1 MFHHFVRG
9 RRYSILVTFIILLFS
24 YPAVAQTLSGNVYDE
39 HHNPIPGAQIY
50 IPSLGRGSV
59 TNEKGHFE
67 IDDLPKG
74 VYAVQFSFV
83 GYMTQI
89 KRIDTSEKSQALQ
102 IVLKE
107 STLNLP
113 GLTVTGTPQAT
124 DALSSS
130 ESIAS
135 VSQRQFERNS
145 GATAM
150 SAIKNLPGVSLVTT
164 GSGIAKPVIHGL
176 SSQRIVVMVNGV
188 RQEAQ
193 NWGPD
198 HGPEISTFDVNRIE
212 VVKGP
217 SSVLYGAGALG
228 GVVNVI
234 GPELPTSDGGSARLM
249 GKLDLQGFTNNNQ
262 GAGAI
267 SLYGASGAIGY
278 RAELS
283 HRSAGDITTPD
294 GKLANSGLRKTSG
307 SFMVGTTQ
315 PWGTVSLNYNH
326 LYQHLQIHDAPGS
339 TGYQPLKNDLLHL
352 HVNIPTKDFRLEV
365 QAGYQMND
373 RREFDG
379 ITDTQP
385 SLHLK
390 LNTGTVDVQLHHNPI
405 GPIYGTIGFSTM
417 IQSNRS
423 LATNKLIPG
432 FNLQNIAAF
441 VFEQTK
447 FGALNLSAGGRFD
460 TRNLDVLNTP
470 AMNIQAVN
478 RKYSA
483 FSGSFGAALHVTSN
497 LSLSANLGHA
507 WRAPTAFEMFANG
520 VHEGTY
526 QYDIGSPDL
535 VPETATNIQT
545 SLKWITGRVVAEIS
559 AYNNAINKY
568 IYGDPSGNFDPKS
581 GYQIYYLKQAN
592 ARIRGL
598 DASLQAEITNWLS
611 LNGGYSMLRGDNLR
625 LHEPLPYM
633 PANHGDLGV
642 QIQKGEIGKFHDPY
656 FSIQTTFYAKQNRLA
671 PHEPVSNAYTL
682 VSLSIGS
689 QLNIGKTP
697 VRCDLMADN
706 LFNKAYIDHLS
717 RYRDLPALNPGR
729 NITLKVQIPFNLVK

>member
-1 MFHHFVRG
+1 MFPSYIRNSKTSFL
-9 RRYSILVTFIILLFS
+9 IPLIILLFS
-24 YPAVAQTLSGNVYDE
+24 IPAVAQTLSGNVYDE
-39 HHNPIPGAQIY
+39 RHNPIPGAQVY
-50 IPSLGRGSV
+50 IPALSRGAV
-59 TNEKGHFE
+59 TNAKGHFE
-67 IDDLPKG
+67 IDNLPNG
-74 VYAVQFSFV
+74 VYVVQFSFV
-83 GYMTQI
+83 GYM
-89 KRIDTSEKSQALQ
+89 SQVKHINTASKQTLH
-102 IVLKE
+102 IILKE

-130 ESIAS
+130 QSIAS
-135 VSQRQFERNS
+135 VDQKQFQRKS

-150 SAIKNLPGVSLVTT
+150 SAIKDLPGVSLVTT

-198 HGPEISTFDVNRIE
+198 HGPEISTFNVNRIE

-234 GPELPTSDGGSARLM
+234 GPELPTSDNGTRRLQ
-249 GKLDLQGFTNNNQ
+249 GRLNLQGFSNNNQ

-267 SLYGASGAIGY
+267 SLHGASGSIGY

-283 HRSAGDITTPD
+283 HRTAGDISTPD
-294 GKLANSGLRKTSG
+294 GKLSNSGLRKTNG
-307 SFMVGTTQ
+307 SFMIGTTRS
-315 PWGTVSLNYNH
+315 WGTVSLEYSH

-352 HVNIPTKDFRLEV
+352 HANIPTKDFRLEV

-373 RREFDG
+373 RREFDT
-379 ITDTQP
+379 ISDQNP
-385 SLHLK
+385 SLHLQ
-390 LNTGTVDVQLHHNPI
+390 LNTGTVDVQMHHHPI
-405 GPIYGTIGFSTM
+405 GPLFGTVGFSTM

-432 FNLQNIAAF
+432 YNLQNIAGF
-441 VFEQTK
+441 IYEQAK
-447 FGALNLSAGGRFD
+447 LGALNLSAGGRFD

-470 AMNIQAVN
+470 AINVKAVN

-483 FSGSFGAALHVTSN
+483 FSGSVGAALHLTS
-497 LSLSANLGHA
+497 SFSFSTNLGHA

-520 VHEGTY
+520 VHEGTS
-526 QYDIGSPDL
+526 QYDIGSSDL
-535 VPETATNIQT
+535 VPETSTNIQT
-545 SLKWITGRVVAEIS
+545 SLKWITNRVIAEVS
-559 AYNNAINKY
+559 VYNNGINRY
-568 IYGDPSGNFDPKS
+568 IYGDPTGKNDPKS
-581 GYQIYYLKQAN
+581 GYEIYNLKQAN

-598 DASLQAEITNWLS
+598 DASLQTEITDWLS
-611 LNGGYSMLRGDNLR
+611 LNGGYSMLRGDNLK
-625 LHEPLPYM
+625 LNEPLPYM
-633 PANHGDLGV
+633 PANHGNIGMRV
-642 QIQKGEIGKFHDPY
+642 QRRKMGILHDPY
-656 FSIQTTFYAKQNRLA
+656 FSVQTDFYAKQDRVA
-671 PHEPVSNAYTL
+671 PHEPTSKAYTL
-682 VSLSIGS
+682 VSLSLGS
-689 QLNIGKTP
+689 QMNVGKTP
-697 VRCDLMADN
+697 LQCDIMIDN
-706 LFNKAYIDHLS
+706 LFDKAYIDHLS

-729 NITLKVQIPFNLVK
+729 NIVMKVQIPFNLVR

>member
-1 MFHHFVRG
+1 MFYRFIHN
-9 RRYSILVTFIILLFS
+9 RRPYILLPIIIFF
-24 YPAVAQTLSGNVYDE
+24 AVGSALAQTLSGHVYDE

-50 IPSLGRGSV
+50 IPTLGRGAV
-59 TNEKGHFE
+59 TNTKGHFE
-67 IDDLPKG
+67 IDNLPNG

-83 GYMTQI
+83 GYLSQVKNINTAETQDSM
-89 KRIDTSEKSQALQ
+89 R
-102 IVLKE
+102 IVLRQ

-130 ESIAS
+130 QSIVS
-135 VSQRQFERNS
+135 VDQKQFQRNS

-150 SAIKNLPGVSLVTT
+150 SAIRNLPGVSLVTT

-198 HGPEISTFDVNRIE
+198 HGPEISTFNVNRIE

-234 GPELPTSDGGSARLM
+234 GPGLPTSDNGTHKLGGNLY
-249 GKLDLQGFTNNNQ
+249 LQGFSNNNQ

-267 SLYGASGAIGY
+267 SLHGASGSFGY
-278 RAELS
+278 RAQFS
-283 HRSAGDITTPD
+283 HRAAGDISTPD
-294 GKLANSGLRKTSG
+294 GKLSNSGLRKTNG
-307 SFMVGTTQ
+307 SFMIGTTQ
-315 PWGTVSLNYNH
+315 SWGSVSLDYNH

-339 TGYQPLKNDLLHL
+339 TGFQPLKNDLLHV
-352 HVNIPTKDFRLEV
+352 HANIPTKDFRLEV

-373 RREFDG
+373 RREFDAA
-379 ITDTQP
+379 TDNQP

-390 LNTGTVDVQLHHNPI
+390 LNTGTVDVQMHHNPI
-405 GPIYGTIGFSTM
+405 GPLYGTMGFSTM
-417 IQSNRS
+417 IQTNRS
-423 LATNKLIPG
+423 LAANKLIPG
-432 FNLQNIAAF
+432 YNLQNFAGF
-441 VFEQTK
+441 LYEQAK
-447 FGALNLSAGGRFD
+447 FGPLNLSAGGRFD
-460 TRNLDVLNTP
+460 TRNLDVSDTP
-470 AMNIQAVN
+470 AMNIRAVN

-483 FSGSFGAALHVTSN
+483 FSGSVGAAVHLTAD

-535 VPETATNIQT
+535 VPETATNIQG
-545 SLKWITGRVVAEIS
+545 SLKWITSKVVAEVS
-559 AYNNAINKY
+559 AYNNGINKY
-568 IYGDPSGNFDPKS
+568 IYGDPTGKFDPKS
-581 GYQIYYLKQAN
+581 GYQIYDLKQAN
-592 ARIRGL
+592 ARIRGI
-598 DASLQAEITNWLS
+598 DASLQAEVTDWLS
-611 LNGGYSMLRGDNLR
+611 LNGGYSMLRGDNLK
-625 LHEPLPYM
+625 LHVPLPYM
-633 PANHGDLGV
+633 PANHGDIGLR
-642 QIQKGEIGKFHDPY
+642 IQKRELGIFHDPY
-656 FSIQTTFYAKQNRLA
+656 LSIQTSFYAKQDRVA
-671 PHEPVSNAYTL
+671 PNEPDSKAYTL
-682 VSLSIGS
+682 ANVSLGS
-689 QLNIGKTP
+689 QLNVGKTP
-697 VRCDLMADN
+697 VQCDIIVDN

-729 NITLKVQIPFNLVK
+729 NIVLKVQIPFTLVR